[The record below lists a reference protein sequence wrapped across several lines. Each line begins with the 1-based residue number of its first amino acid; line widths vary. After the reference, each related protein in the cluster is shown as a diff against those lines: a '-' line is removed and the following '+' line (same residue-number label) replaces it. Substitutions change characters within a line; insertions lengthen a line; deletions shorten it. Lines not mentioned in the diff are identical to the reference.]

1 VTAAASVRTWVAAA
15 KPVASTTI
23 RDLAG
28 ISIAAI
34 LILFLLP
41 AALIAAAH

>member
-1 VTAAASVRTWVAAA
+1 LTAAATVRTWVAAV

-23 RDLAG
+23 RGLAG

-34 LILFLLP
+34 LILLLLP
-41 AALIAAAH
+41 AALIAAAR